1 MRHFLFIALGMGM
14 LLPTGAN
21 AETHWLLVKGK
32 AYKAGAYSWQMPTDT
47 RAECE
52 TAKSKVISSSSW
64 DGKNPILLGAIC
76 LPGK

>member
-1 MRHFLFIALGMGM
+1 MKHL
-14 LLPTGAN
+14 LLPLLAAFALPTAVN

-32 AYKAGAYSWQMPTDT
+32 AYKAGAYSWQMPTDS

-52 TAKSKVISSSSW
+52 AAKSKVISSSSW
-64 DGKNPILLGAIC
+64 DGKYPILLGAIC